1 MVDPPGFDHDQSTT
15 KDDWIR
21 NVESLEKD
29 RVATESYEEVSNY
42 IDLLNRD
49 NYENYMFEY
58 INKFNVN
65 LYKWASISR
74 NG

>member
-1 MVDPPGFDHDQSTT
+1 MVDPPGFDHDQSTA

-58 INKFNVN
+58 IKKFNVN
-65 LYKWASISR
+65 LYKWVSISR